1 MGQEEARAA
10 RPKFSL
16 SPAPS
21 HLCLSKL
28 QFPGQ
33 QNGNQQNMSHES
45 GEAQIADV
53 RMPGK
58 GRHLPVFLTG
68 EDTEVLRGDEI
79 YAQEINKWGAKLKF
93 PC

>member
-1 MGQEEARAA
+1 
-10 RPKFSL
+10 
-16 SPAPS
+16 
-21 HLCLSKL
+21 
-28 QFPGQ
+28 
-33 QNGNQQNMSHES
+33 MSHES